1 VGGGGELEAW
11 DTSKLLHIQAD
22 MHSHSF
28 LGLHLGRQEI
38 RLRHFH
44 QTLELKDSPEQE
56 LAAGNLVSAWKD
68 CVGGETSDLGPG
80 QTHALEH
87 AGVAN
92 LLYSGA
98 GEFFAVEN
106 VCNHVALPLTEAVL
120 DCCEL
125 E

>member
-1 VGGGGELEAW
+1 MNVGQ
-11 DTSKLLHIQAD
+11 LLAQD
-22 MHSHSF
+22 
-28 LGLHLGRQEI
+28 G
-38 RLRHFH
+38 
-44 QTLELKDSPEQE
+44 
-56 LAAGNLVSAWKD
+56 
-68 CVGGETSDLGPG
+68 VGSENSDLGPG

-92 LLYSGA
+92 LLYCA
-98 GEFFAVEN
+98 GGEIFAVEN